1 MLTTFRNFIF
11 RTLLKLLFKRK
22 ATIAE
27 SRANSE
33 RSAKWMGKLPEE
45 ILVEKVS
52 IDALNAEWV
61 YTSKASED
69 KVILYLHGGGYIIG
83 SADTHRMLCASLA
96 QSTNA
101 KVLLLEYRLA
111 PENPFPAALDDAT
124 SAYRWLLIQQFKS
137 ENIIIAGDSAGGGL
151 SLATVQK
158 LRDDNQ
164 PLPAGVVC
172 ISPWTDLTM
181 GFDSHRSKATADPIL
196 RADNLQLWASSYM
209 GDANPRNPLISPAF
223 ADFSGFPP
231 LFIQVGSEEVLL
243 DDSLQV
249 AEKAKSA
256 GVDVTLKVWE
266 GMWHVWHTAGN
277 FLPES
282 RAAFEEIGEFVKRIE
297 KK

>member
-1 MLTTFRNFIF
+1 MITRLRNFIF
-11 RTLLKLLFKRK
+11 RTLLKLLFKK
-22 ATIAE
+22 EETIAE
-27 SRANSE
+27 TRATSKK
-33 RSAKWMGKLPEE
+33 SAKWMGKLPEGT
-45 ILVEKVS
+45 IVEKTS
-52 IDALNAEWV
+52 IDDINAEWI
-61 YTSKASED
+61 YTSKANED

-83 SADTHRMLCASLA
+83 SADTHRMPCASLT

-124 SAYRWLLIQQFKS
+124 SAYRWLLMQGFKS

-151 SLATVQK
+151 SLALIQVLK
-158 LRDDNQ
+158 EDGL
-164 PLPAGVVC
+164 PLPAGVIC
-172 ISPWTDLTM
+172 LSPWTDLTM
-181 GFDSHRSKATADPIL
+181 GFDSHHSKATADPIL
-196 RADNLQLWASSYM
+196 RADNLQLWASSYV
-209 GDANPRNPLISPAF
+209 DNASPRNPLISPAF

-266 GMWHVWHTAGN
+266 GLWHVWHTAGD

-297 KK
+297 KN